1 MSSATRQMKDK
12 GEGQIGDMKTR
23 EKRLEP
29 RGSGNSA
36 NDFPDLTG
44 DGKVTMADILKGRG
58 VDIAQNQE
66 KDFYESQ
73 KAKAD

>member
-1 MSSATRQMKDK
+1 MMKDK
-12 GEGQIGDMKTR
+12 GKGNIGDMKTQ

-44 DGKVTMADILKGRG
+44 DNKVTMADILKGRG
-58 VDIAQNQE
+58 VDIA
-66 KDFYESQ
+66 
-73 KAKAD
+73 

>member
-1 MSSATRQMKDK
+1 MSSATRKMVDK
-12 GEGQIGDMKTR
+12 GEGKIGDMKTQ

-44 DGKVTMADILKGRG
+44 DGKITMADILKGRG
-58 VDIAQNQE
+58 VI
-66 KDFYESQ
+66 K
-73 KAKAD
+73 

>member
-1 MSSATRQMKDK
+1 MSATRQMKDK

-36 NDFPDLTG
+36 NDFP
-44 DGKVTMADILKGRG
+44 I
-58 VDIAQNQE
+58 
-66 KDFYESQ
+66 
-73 KAKAD
+73 

>member
-1 MSSATRQMKDK
+1 MSATRMMKDK
-12 GEGQIGDMKTR
+12 GKGNIGDMKTQ

-44 DGKVTMADILKGRG
+44 DNKVTMADILKGRG
-58 VDIAQNQE
+58 VDIAQNQKE
-66 KDFYESQ
+66 NLYEG
-73 KAKAD
+73 